1 MLFRRPFF
9 PRERLTVVWRYTL
22 GMAACLYGHTTTF
35 VCEHFHPHPR
45 TRAANPLTAPAK
57 PSQVITKTSLM
68 LGVGETP
75 TDVEATL
82 RDLRAVGC
90 DVVTFGQYLRP
101 SKRHMPMKEYVTP
114 EAFAE
119 WQRVAE
125 VRMDLH
131 GLVARQFYE
140 GGGGRGSRPRLS

>member
-1 MLFRRPFF
+1 
-9 PRERLTVVWRYTL
+9 
-22 GMAACLYGHTTTF
+22 
-35 VCEHFHPHPR
+35 
-45 TRAANPLTAPAK
+45 
-57 PSQVITKTSLM
+57 M

-75 TDVEATL
+75 ADVEATL

-101 SKRHMPMKEYVTP
+101 SKRHMPMREYVTP

-125 VRMDLH
+125 VRMDRR
-131 GLVARQFYE
+131 GFCRA
-140 GGGGRGSRPRLS
+140 GGVRRGSPG